1 MRNLIALITVFVLM
15 FSLFGN
21 VPAANA
27 STNAEGISAPANQE
41 ADNVFT
47 FKDLG
52 YSERIMVGP
61 YDSIRIFFSTP
72 INWRLTTGSKMLL
85 KFNTSYSGANIGG
98 SFVGGTLIVYFN
110 GTILETVFLDQ
121 VGPVTLELDIPPAAL
136 VSNQGDG
143 RHFINLF
150 FDASIN
156 CDVEDV
162 NSSVVIGEDSEI
174 SLQYLEV
181 SPSLDLSRFPE
192 QFYQPGAL
200 FGNATTI
207 VVPDKPSVM
216 ELQSAIAVSAS
227 LGSVTNGQL
236 PINLLPVGKLT
247 DALRT
252 NNNLIFVG
260 LPSSFPILQNVDL
273 PVPVTGNKLS
283 VSGAAEDDGIIQL
296 AMSPW
301 KQMGVVM
308 FVSGNTEAAVSKAG
322 SMIGFDTIIPS
333 SKSNVAVISN
343 VNPNTSA
350 IPIAETRTFAELGYD
365 LTTLGDEGG
374 QYFSYSFPISSE
386 QASSTGAYLDL
397 VTSHSNLLKLD
408 QTGVSIF
415 LNGQVVSSLEFQEG
429 NEQITTTRI
438 EILPNILRRGK
449 NILEVVSDLRPNNDC
464 ASQELNG
471 SWVAISEYSTLR
483 VPVTDN
489 TFDIGG
495 SLDLQNFPEFFL
507 SSDNLSELAF
517 ILSKDDTSAWNE
529 ASQLAYSLGNLGSVI
544 LPDLRVAYGDDI
556 PEDVLN
562 TRSLILI
569 GRASQLP
576 IIGEL
581 NELLPAP
588 FLNGLDEAV
597 QPTMLVNYRLLPG
610 VSVGYIQVL
619 PSPWN
624 AEGAI
629 LAIMGNT
636 DQGVPMAG
644 QSLLSETL
652 APKLQGNF
660 AIVYGDD
667 LISTDTRLG
676 PTKDGLA
683 GQLPPEIVT
692 TPEENLTPA
701 AEENAIEQP
710 SGEVEAGVN
719 WILPVIVISTLLIL
733 IIVFVVMRRET
744 KLKIVEKPEQE

>member
-1 MRNLIALITVFVLM
+1 MRNLIFVATIFVLL

-21 VPAANA
+21 PSPANA
-27 STNAEGISAPANQE
+27 GGSSAPANQE

-47 FKDLG
+47 FKELG

-61 YDSIRIFFSTP
+61 YDSVRIFFSTP
-72 INWRLTTGSKMLL
+72 INWRLTSGSKMTL
-85 KFNTSYSGANIGG
+85 KFNTSYSGVNTGG

-110 GTILETVFLDQ
+110 GTILETVFLNQ
-121 VGPVTLELDIPPAAL
+121 QGPVTLELDIPPAAL
-136 VSNQGDG
+136 LPTQEDG

-156 CDVEDV
+156 CDEEDV

-174 SLQYLEV
+174 SLQYVEV
-181 SPSLDLSRFPE
+181 APSLDLSRFPE

-200 FGNATTI
+200 FSSATTI
-207 VVPDKPSVM
+207 VVPDKPTMS

-236 PINLLPVGKLT
+236 PINLMPVGQLT
-247 DALRT
+247 DAIQT

-260 LPSSFPILQNVDL
+260 LPSSFPILQNVEL
-273 PVPVTGNKLS
+273 PIPVAGNKLS
-283 VSGAAEDDGIIQL
+283 VSGATDEDGILQL

-301 KQMGVVM
+301 KQTGVLM
-308 FVSGNTEAAVSKAG
+308 FVSGNTEAAVVKS
-322 SMIGFDTIIPS
+322 SSVLGFDAIIPGTR
-333 SKSNVAVISN
+333 SNIAVISN
-343 VNPNTSA
+343 INPNIST

-365 LTTLGDEGG
+365 LRTLGDAGG

-408 QTGVSIF
+408 QTGVSVF
-415 LNGQVVSSLEFQEG
+415 LNGQVVSSLEFEDG
-429 NEQITTTRI
+429 GEQISTTRI

-449 NILEVVSDLRPNNDC
+449 NILEIVSDLKPNNDC

-471 SWVAISEYSTLR
+471 SWVAISEYSTIR
-483 VPVTDN
+483 VPAEGN

-495 SLDLQNFPEFFL
+495 SLDLKNFPEFLL
-507 SSDNLSELAF
+507 SSDNLSDIAF
-517 ILSKDDTSAWNE
+517 VVSPDDPSAWNE
-529 ASQLAYSLGNLGSVI
+529 ASQIAYTLGDLGTI
-544 LPDLRVAYGDDI
+544 TFPDVRVAFGDDI
-556 PEDVLN
+556 PEDILKN
-562 TRSLILI
+562 RSLVLI
-569 GRASQLP
+569 GRASKLP
-576 IIGEL
+576 IVGEL
-581 NELLPAP
+581 NEILPAP
-588 FLNGLDEAV
+588 FLNGLDEAM

-619 PSPWN
+619 PSPWY
-624 AEGAI
+624 ADGAI

-644 QSLLSETL
+644 QSLLSDTL

-683 GQLPPEIVT
+683 GQLPSDMVT
-692 TPEENLTPA
+692 TPEANVTPVV
-701 AEENAIEQP
+701 EENTAEQP
-710 SGEVEAGVN
+710 QRPVEAGVN
-719 WILPVIVISTLLIL
+719 WILPAIVISTLLLL
-733 IIVFVVMRRET
+733 IIVFAVMRREA
-744 KLKIVEKPEQE
+744 KIKIVEKPEQE